1 MKKKRILWI
10 IIAIFLVYT
19 CCTYSGAMKLRAF
32 LITKDLSVYMNS
44 IHVSAFGKL
53 YYVFKKQCLPMIQG
67 MRLVFSNVTGILFLC
82 MWNMSDFHKKTHCIV
97 CLFVNLHMTL
107 NNCGNHIRCQLRIII
122 AYDVLVIINHF
133 DFLTC
138 LG

>member
-44 IHVSAFGKL
+44 IHMSAFGKP
-53 YYVFKKQCLPMIQG
+53 YYVFQKAMLAHDTGNAIG
-67 MRLVFSNVTGILFLC
+67 VFECHRYT
-82 MWNMSDFHKKTHCIV
+82 
-97 CLFVNLHMTL
+97 LFVHVEYV
-107 NNCGNHIRCQLRIII
+107 G
-122 AYDVLVIINHF
+122 F
-133 DFLTC
+133 P
-138 LG
+138 

>member
-53 YYVFKKQCLPMIQG
+53 YYVFQKAMLAHDTG
-67 MRLVFSNVTGILFLC
+67 NATGVFECHRYT
-82 MWNMSDFHKKTHCIV
+82 
-97 CLFVNLHMTL
+97 LFVHVEYV
-107 NNCGNHIRCQLRIII
+107 G
-122 AYDVLVIINHF
+122 F
-133 DFLTC
+133 P
-138 LG
+138 

>member
-44 IHVSAFGKL
+44 IHVSANGKPN
-53 YYVFKKQCLPMIQG
+53 YVYQKAIHAQDPGNAIG
-67 MRLVFSNVTGILFLC
+67 VFECHRYT
-82 MWNMSDFHKKTHCIV
+82 
-97 CLFVNLHMTL
+97 LFVHVEYV
-107 NNCGNHIRCQLRIII
+107 G
-122 AYDVLVIINHF
+122 F
-133 DFLTC
+133 P
-138 LG
+138 